1 MDRGERSGGT
11 LRRHMELPQVPVLVS
26 RAKAVARVLDFSS
39 SCSDEVGN
47 LLRLLTLG
55 VGVVR
60 VGEIGTGCGVGAA
73 WIASGLRASARLHTV
88 ELDADRANAATRVF
102 EGSSQVRVIH
112 GDWHGLLRLGP
123 FDLLFADVGSA
134 KAIEPQ
140 ILVDALTM
148 GGTVLLDDLTPE
160 ELWTAEQRR
169 EWSRGDPVRTFWL
182 GHGAVVAAELR
193 VSATSSVI
201 LGVRSN

>member
-1 MDRGERSGGT
+1 
-11 LRRHMELPQVPVLVS
+11 MEPQVPILVE
-26 RAKAVARVLDFSS
+26 RAKALARVLDFPS

-47 LLRLLTLG
+47 LLRLLALR

-73 WIASGLRASARLHTV
+73 WIASGLRTEARLHTV
-88 ELDADRANAATRVF
+88 ELDADRASAATGLF
-102 EGSSQVRVIH
+102 DGSSQVRVIH
-112 GDWHGLLRLGP
+112 GDWHGLLRFGP

-134 KAIEPQ
+134 KALEPQ
-140 ILVDALTM
+140 VLVEAVTI
-148 GGTVLLDDLTPE
+148 GGTVLLDDFTPE
-160 ELWTAEQRR
+160 EHRTPEQRR
-169 EWSRGDPVRTFWL
+169 QWSRGDPVRTFWL
-182 GHGAVVAAELR
+182 GHGALVAAELQ